1 MKRVVTLLFVM
12 VLMVSADVEVLDVD
26 YKSKEKFLNEDYV
39 LNGAGIRDKFIFDI
53 YTIGL
58 YVKEKSTSGSVIL
71 NSDANKYVRIV
82 IVSRL
87 VTAERFSD
95 GLDDGFEK
103 STEGNTAPI
112 KKEIELVR
120 KGFGADF
127 EKGDEF
133 IIFFI
138 TLLLLFGPPYI
149 IARVPFIAPISPPLT
164 GASKNE
170 RFFEINLS
178 LSATSLISSSD
189 VVE

>member
-1 MKRVVTLLFVM
+1 MKKVVTLFFVM
-12 VLMVSADVEVLDVD
+12 ILMVSADVEILDVD
-26 YKSKEKFLNEDYV
+26 YKSKEKFLNENYV

-58 YVKEKSTSGSVIL
+58 YVKEKSTSGSTIL

-95 GLDDGFEK
+95 GLDEGFEK
-103 STEGNTAPI
+103 STGGNTEPI
-112 KKEIELVR
+112 KEEIELVR

-133 IIFFI
+133 IIFFDKSGETTI
-138 TLLLLFGPPYI
+138 YKKGRKPYV
-149 IARVPFIAPISPPLT
+149 VP
-164 GASKNE
+164 SKNKVFQKALLGMWIGKDPILDDLKDE
-170 RFFEINLS
+170 LLGI
-178 LSATSLISSSD
+178 D
-189 VVE
+189 

>member
-1 MKRVVTLLFVM
+1 MKKIVTLLFAT
-12 VLMVSADVEVLDVD
+12 VLLVSADVEVSDVN
-26 YKSKEKFLNEDYV
+26 YKSNDNFLNEDYV
-39 LNGAGIRDKFIFDI
+39 LNGAGVRDKFIFDI

-87 VTAERFSD
+87 VTAEKFSD

-103 STEGNTAPI
+103 STQGNTAPI

-133 IIFFI
+133 IVFFSKSGETTIYKTGQKPYVVPSNNKIFQKA
-138 TLLLLFGPPYI
+138 LLGMWIGENPVLDDLKDELLGI
-149 IARVPFIAPISPPLT
+149 
-164 GASKNE
+164 
-170 RFFEINLS
+170 
-178 LSATSLISSSD
+178 D
-189 VVE
+189 